1 MTSDLHILGDMNT
14 TAALMLMW
22 SRLSPLISLLRRSRS
37 KHTDGHDRVPR
48 PRPVP
53 SLDLI
58 ALFLASPL
66 NESGAEGR
74 GLQDSCTGVA
84 DQAKIVKL

>member
-1 MTSDLHILGDMNT
+1 MNT

-22 SRLSPLISLLRRSRS
+22 RRLPALISLLRRSRS
-37 KHTDGHDRVPR
+37 KHTDGRDHAPR

-58 ALFLASPL
+58 ALFQESPL
-66 NESGAEGR
+66 KESA
-74 GLQDSCTGVA
+74 LQDPCAGVA
-84 DQAKIVKL
+84 YQAKIVKL